1 MFRRPPRSKRTNTL
15 LPYPM
20 LFRSLRAFLSD
31 LLCNALDAQLEQP
44 CGVTARGPLPLA
56 LRDDR
61 IEPCQRGHR
70 RLGETARPAQMAGRP
85 LWTRLHQQRV
95 AIAVG
100 VDRYNRQAMPRR
112 LAIGRTSR
120 RESGWKDV

>member
-1 MFRRPPRSKRTNTL
+1 MTV
-15 LPYPM
+15 
-20 LFRSLRAFLSD
+20 FRSNRRLHACLSD

-85 LWTRLHQQRV
+85 LWTRLHQDRKSVVWGKSVSVSV
-95 AIAVG
+95 ALG
-100 VDRYNRQAMPRR
+100 GRRYIKKKNK
-112 LAIGRTSR
+112 TT
-120 RESGWKDV
+120 K

>member
-1 MFRRPPRSKRTNTL
+1 MRISDW
-15 LPYPM
+15 
-20 LFRSLRAFLSD
+20 SSDVCSSD
-31 LLCNALDAQLEQP
+31 L
-44 CGVTARGPLPLA
+44 ARGPLPLA

-100 VDRYNRQAMPRR
+100 VDRYKRQAMPGR
-112 LAIGRTSR
+112 LALGPQPPAAVDQGRDVRARAAEQASEMQSLMRTSYA
-120 RESGWKDV
+120 